1 MNLQS
6 LNQKW
11 HGVPIWAWAILV
23 AVIGFFVYR
32 KLKDRGSGGSSNS
45 SPLARI
51 REYQTEP
58 QA

>member
-11 HGVPIWAWAILV
+11 HGVPIWAWAAMV

-32 KLKDRGSGGSSNS
+32 RLKNRGSGGSSNS
-45 SPLARI
+45 NPLAPIKR
-51 REYQTEP
+51 QGTEV
-58 QA
+58 A